1 MSKYWPAGFPRRFF
15 YDRISLMKKKIIGV
29 LKFIPMIAVMAIIF
43 LFSAMQGDDSS
54 ETSGFFLKA
63 LAGLVE
69 EISHHG
75 ISDKAMGT
83 LHFLIRK
90 AAHFSEYAVLG
101 ATTLFAIRDFLK
113 KKWKM
118 IAFPEIVSFLYAC
131 TDEIHQ
137 RLVPGRYGTFS
148 DVLIDSCGAV
158 TGILI
163 FLLILETRK
172 KKKSICREN
181 K

>member
-1 MSKYWPAGFPRRFF
+1 
-15 YDRISLMKKKIIGV
+15 MKKKIV
-29 LKFIPMIAVMAIIF
+29 TFAKFIPMIAVMAIIF
-43 LFSAMQGDDSS
+43 LFSAMQGDESS
-54 ETSGFFLKA
+54 ETSVFFLKA
-63 LAGLVE
+63 LAGLVK

-75 ISDKAMGT
+75 ISDRALGT

-90 AAHFSEYAVLG
+90 AAHFTEYAVLG
-101 ATTLFAIRDFLK
+101 MTAVFALRDFLK
-113 KKWKM
+113 KCWQL
-118 IAFPEIVSFLYAC
+118 ICVPEIISFLYAC

-163 FLLILETRK
+163 FLLILRK
-172 KKKSICREN
+172 REKKN
-181 K
+181 V